1 MHLIMI
7 TLKTIVKIETSK
19 WLLLLLRMSFHQLKM
34 SHHDL
39 AKMSHRMT
47 QLTMEKPDLVQA
59 IRCRRHGVI
68 KDKLDT
74 RLMMNDEP

>member
-1 MHLIMI
+1 MVV
-7 TLKTIVKIETSK
+7 TVIEE
-19 WLLLLLRMSFHQLKM
+19 SFHQLKT